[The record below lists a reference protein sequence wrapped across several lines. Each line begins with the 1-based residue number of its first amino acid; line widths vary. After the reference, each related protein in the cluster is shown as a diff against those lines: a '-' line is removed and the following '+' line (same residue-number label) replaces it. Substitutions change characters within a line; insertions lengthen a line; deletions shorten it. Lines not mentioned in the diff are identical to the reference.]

1 MKLEVENLVLDKP
14 EVEAKPKERS
24 RKGIRMWLLIGVIM
38 LVGQVVI
45 GGITRLTESGLSI
58 TEWEPLSGAL
68 PPLNEADW
76 QIEFDK
82 YKASPQFEKVFAD
95 ISMSDF
101 KFIYFWEWFHR
112 QWARIMGLV
121 FAIGFAY
128 FAWKR
133 RFTRRDYRWLGLIV
147 ALAGLAATFGWI
159 MVASG
164 LIDRPWVDAYKLT
177 MHLSIALSAF
187 SALLWYTYKNW
198 FPEPV
203 RFPQLGLKTPLMVLT
218 IVAIVQIVLGGIMS
232 GARAALVFPQW
243 PDMAGRFFPATL
255 ADGSN
260 WTVENF
266 VEYDQ
271 SPFLPALVQFSHRM
285 TAYLLVIITLWFVWK
300 AFKSSIS
307 PAFKRANFMLI
318 TVLIIQVLLGIFT
331 LLNAQGEVPVGLGV
345 AHQAGAVVL
354 LSVVLYLNYLFNPGR
369 SLLYV
374 DNDVGK

>member
-1 MKLEVENLVLDKP
+1 MKLEVENPVLTRP
-14 EVEAKPKERS
+14 ETKVSPKKKS
-24 RKGIRMWLLIGVIM
+24 RKGIRLWLLIGVIM

-68 PPLNEADW
+68 PPMNEADW
-76 QIEFDK
+76 NIEFDK
-82 YKASPQFEKVFAD
+82 YKASPQYEKVFAD
-95 ISMSDF
+95 ISMADF

-121 FAIGFAY
+121 FVIGFAY
-128 FAWKR
+128 FAWKKQ
-133 RFTRRDYRWLGLIV
+133 FTKRDYRWLGLIV
-147 ALAGLAATFGWI
+147 GLAGLAATFGWI

-198 FPEPV
+198 FPRPE
-203 RFPQLGLKTPLMVLT
+203 RFPQAGLKTPLFVLT
-218 IVAIVQIVLGGIMS
+218 AVAIVQIVLGGIMS

-243 PDMAGRFFPATL
+243 PDMAGKFYPEAL
-255 ADGSN
+255 ANASN
-260 WTVENF
+260 WTVENL

-285 TAYLLVIITLWFVWK
+285 TAYLLIIITLRFVWRV
-300 AFKSSIS
+300 FKHSVSQ
-307 PAFKRANFMLI
+307 AFKRANYLLI
-318 TVLIIQVLLGIFT
+318 TVLISQVLLGIFT

-345 AHQAGAVVL
+345 GHQAGAVAL
-354 LSVVLYLNYLFNPGR
+354 LSVILYINYLYSPGK
-369 SLLYV
+369 SLL
-374 DNDVGK
+374 DVEKRVNK